1 MNISGRVRN
10 DRTRGPG
17 TRVAS
22 SPGGAV
28 PIMKTTILRRV
39 FLAISSTLALVVTP
53 VGRAQELTSALPI
66 PEATWYGSAEA
77 FLLQLDHGA
86 NGNTPVILN
95 SVSGATLLGTNDL
108 TYSMQAGPK
117 LVLGRAIGDAGA
129 AEVVYFGLNDWNV
142 DQTVFGSNDLR
153 IPGDLGLSTFDF
165 FNVDQ
170 LTAAQSATLNNVE
183 ANIWRRI
190 NDGPVCV
197 MAGFRYFQLNE
208 NFSISGQDTDTGA
221 STYAIRTAN
230 DLYGAQ
236 IGGRYRDFMGATRR
250 FGIEA
255 AAKAGLFGNAAGM
268 SQYVSDF
275 DNTFVVRDTNINAD
289 RVAFV
294 GDIGLTGLIRV
305 TDNVNARI
313 GYSLIW
319 AEGVARAAN
328 QLDFSDN
335 AASGTQIAYG
345 QGAFLQGINIGF
357 EFGW

>member
-1 MNISGRVRN
+1 MKIHAFRRLLL
-10 DRTRGPG
+10 
-17 TRVAS
+17 AFS
-22 SPGGAV
+22 SA
-28 PIMKTTILRRV
+28 
-39 FLAISSTLALVVTP
+39 ALMTATP
-53 VGRAQELTSALPI
+53 FAAAQDLMSALPI
-66 PEATWYGSAEA
+66 PDATWYGSAEA

-129 AEVVYFGLNDWNV
+129 AELVYFGLNDWNV
-142 DQTVFGSNDLR
+142 DQTVLGSNDPR

-183 ANIWRRI
+183 ANIWRRV
-190 NDGPVCV
+190 NDEPVCL

-236 IGGRYRDFMGATRR
+236 IGGRYRDFMGETQR
-250 FGIEA
+250 FGFEA
-255 AAKAGLFGNAAGM
+255 TAKAGLFGNAVGM

-275 DNTFVVRDTNINAD
+275 DNTFVVRDTNINKD

-313 GYSLIW
+313 GYTLIW

-345 QGAFLQGINIGF
+345 QGAFLQGINVGF
-357 EFGW
+357 EIGW